1 VKLITTFEEIFGK
14 NTDTLF
20 KYFSPGRVNLIGEH
34 TDYNGGMVLPA
45 AISLGISAVYRNR
58 KDKQINIY
66 SSNYNAQFNLHLE
79 QNIEKEIGKYAWV
92 NYILGSINEIKNTGN
107 DIKGFD
113 ILLDS
118 NLPASSGLSSSAAIE
133 VLILYIITRQN
144 NININR
150 TEIALKAQL
159 VEHNFIGV
167 QCGIMDQY
175 AVARGK
181 AEHALLLHC
190 DNLNHSY
197 IPLDFRNYKL
207 IIINSNRP
215 RNLNESVYNQRKS
228 ECDEAFN
235 VLIKKSNIRNLTE
248 TRNIDIEKFIENPI
262 LKKRALHVYQENLRT
277 KNSAVA
283 LQNKDIFT
291 FGEYMNESHDSLR
304 NLYEVS
310 SNELDIIVNTARK
323 HESCIGARLTGA
335 GFGGCCIALI
345 NEKESE
351 KVCNDI
357 FNTYKKNTDF
367 ECTFHDFEA
376 VNGVDLIK

>member
-1 VKLITTFEEIFGK
+1 MNLITTFEEIFGK
-14 NTDTLF
+14 NNESLF
-20 KYFSPGRVNLIGEH
+20 QYFSPGRVNLIGEH
-34 TDYNGGMVLPA
+34 TDYNGGLVLPA
-45 AISLGISAVYRNR
+45 AISLGISAIYRNR

-133 VLILYIITRQN
+133 ILILYIISRQN
-144 NININR
+144 KININR

-190 DNLNHSY
+190 NNLHHSY

-235 VLIKKSNIRNLTE
+235 LLIKKSNIRNLTE
-248 TRNIDIEKFIENPI
+248 TRSIDIEKIIENPI
-262 LKKRALHVYQENLRT
+262 LKKRALHVCQENLRT

-310 SNELDIIVNTARK
+310 SNELDIIVKTARK